1 MDYYG
6 IVDSLQ
12 PLINQSEN
20 QEAFPV
26 FSKVD
31 FTMCID
37 EVKEYMK
44 SKLPNVKNIVLCGME
59 VKILVGI
66 DYRHMYV
73 FIKLVLIYYNLV
85 ILFIFVLMVSVV
97 VHKLIVK

>member
-6 IVDSLQ
+6 IVDILQ

-59 VKILVGI
+59 VKILV
-66 DYRHMYV
+66 
-73 FIKLVLIYYNLV
+73 
-85 ILFIFVLMVSVV
+85 
-97 VHKLIVK
+97 